1 MDLTVSVLKGKVHE
15 SVFKY
20 VLSVGGKWKLS
31 SILVYNKLLYSTTVH
46 NAIQEGSGECFSLY
60 SL

>member
-20 VLSVGGKWKLS
+20 VLNVGGKWKLS
-31 SILVYNKLLYSTTVH
+31 SILVYNKLLCSTTVH